1 MSEAIWPLYNT
12 LKLYFCIRSTKD
24 KSIAFLACINAL
36 AKGFAYFF
44 CFDPVYKK
52 KIYLLTLPL
61 HILQFLAG
69 TPQQHNANYCGPNNR
84 YLTNNDN

>member
-1 MSEAIWPLYNT
+1 MTTHPTMTPTFQSAMLSFSPVVNSRAELVT
-12 LKLYFCIRSTKD
+12 LAPGYF
-24 KSIAFLACINAL
+24 
-36 AKGFAYFF
+36 
-44 CFDPVYKK
+44 
-52 KIYLLTLPL
+52 IYLLTLPL

>member
-36 AKGFAYFF
+36 AKAFAYFF

-52 KIYLLTLPL
+52 KSSDIV
-61 HILQFLAG
+61 
-69 TPQQHNANYCGPNNR
+69 
-84 YLTNNDN
+84 NDLEGNSFHVGRHTTTR